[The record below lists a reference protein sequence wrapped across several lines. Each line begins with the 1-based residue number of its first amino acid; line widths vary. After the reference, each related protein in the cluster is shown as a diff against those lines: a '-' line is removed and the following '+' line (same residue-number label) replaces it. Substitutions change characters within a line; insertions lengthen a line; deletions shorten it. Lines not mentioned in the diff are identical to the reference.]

1 MDCYAISTEPRH
13 PGEGRDPELKFPAC
27 AGMNELGPVNTN
39 PMGSVAPEKASIK
52 ARGEKFSDSK

>member
-1 MDCYAISTEPRH
+1 MNPYTASSEARH
-13 PGEGRDPELKFPAC
+13 PGEGLRSPAC